1 MEEQTLPRRVDQ
13 DVTPLDPPAA
23 SSRRTLSVNARRGR
37 RRATTPDAP
46 GDSGDRFRSALRR
59 ELERGRRYCRTFAL
73 VRVPLPSV
81 RGGRRG
87 WLGRRDHPDDPIA
100 LVRSTDIAWKGDGVL
115 YLLLPETDRSE
126 AERCVKRL
134 STRIEVL
141 PAAAATVVFPDD
153 GVTAG
158 GLLDALHQ
166 EGGDPTIGRWAG
178 VWVERRLHDEHLGAD
193 VS

>member
-1 MEEQTLPRRVDQ
+1 MEEQSLPRRANQ
-13 DVTPLDPPAA
+13 DMTLLEPPAA
-23 SSRRTLSVNARRGR
+23 SRRRTLTVNARRGR
-37 RRATTPDAP
+37 RRATATDGA
-46 GDSGDRFRSALRR
+46 GDSDDRFRSALRR

-81 RGGRRG
+81 RGNRRG
-87 WLGRRDHPDDPIA
+87 LLGRRANPADPTA

-115 YLLLPETDRSE
+115 YLLLPETDRSA

-134 STRIEVL
+134 STRIEVM
-141 PAAAATVVFPDD
+141 PAAASTVVFPDD

-158 GLLDALHQ
+158 GLLDALHKD
-166 EGGDPTIGRWAG
+166 GGNGGLGRWAG
-178 VWVERRLHDEHLGAD
+178 VWVERPLHDEHLGAD

>member
-1 MEEQTLPRRVDQ
+1 MEEQTLPRRADQ
-13 DVTPLDPPAA
+13 GVTPFDPPAA
-23 SSRRTLSVNARRGR
+23 SGRRTLSVNARRGR
-37 RRATTPDAP
+37 RRAAASDAP

-87 WLGRRDHPDDPIA
+87 LLGRRDHPADPTA
-100 LVRSTDIAWKGDGVL
+100 LVRSTDVAWKGDGVL
-115 YLLLPETDRSE
+115 YLLLPETDRSA

-134 STRIEVL
+134 STHVELL
-141 PAAAATVVFPDD
+141 PAAASTVVFPDD

-158 GLLDALHQ
+158 GLLDALHK
-166 EGGDPTIGRWAG
+166 EGGNAMLGRWAG
-178 VWVERRLHDEHLGAD
+178 VWVERPLHDEHLGAD

>member
-1 MEEQTLPRRVDQ
+1 MEEQTLPRRADQ
-13 DVTPLDPPAA
+13 GSTPLDPPPA
-23 SSRRTLSVNARRGR
+23 SRRRPLSVNGRRGR
-37 RRATTPDAP
+37 RRAGTSDGV

-81 RGGRRG
+81 RAGRRG
-87 WLGRRDHPDDPIA
+87 LWSRRDPAADPTA
-100 LVRSTDIAWKGDGVL
+100 LVRATDVAWKGDGVL
-115 YLLLPETDRSE
+115 YLLLPETDRSA

-134 STRIEVL
+134 SARIELL
-141 PAAAATVVFPDD
+141 PAAASTVVFPDD

-158 GLLDALHQ
+158 GLLEALEK
-166 EGGDPTIGRWAG
+166 EGGDAMRGRWAG
-178 VWVERRLHDEHLGAD
+178 VWVERPLHDEQLD

>member
-1 MEEQTLPRRVDQ
+1 MNL
-13 DVTPLDPPAA
+13 LDPPAA
-23 SSRRTLSVNARRGR
+23 SRRRPLSVHARRGR
-37 RRATTPDAP
+37 RRGAASDGAAD
-46 GDSGDRFRSALRR
+46 GGDRFRSALRR

-81 RGGRRG
+81 RGRRRG
-87 WLGRRDHPDDPIA
+87 LLSRRDQPADPTA

-115 YLLLPETDRSE
+115 YLLLPETDRSA

-134 STRIEVL
+134 STRIEL
-141 PAAAATVVFPDD
+141 MPAAASTVVFPDD

-158 GLLDALHQ
+158 GLLDALEN
-166 EGGDPTIGRWAG
+166 EGGNGKLGRWAG
-178 VWVERRLHDEHLGAD
+178 VWVERPMHDQHLGAD